1 MSQARRYIV
10 NVWIS
15 AVIACVTAKRP
26 AFMAELI
33 PLNITVY
40 NETQF
45 PSRNQL
51 SNMEIIYICFCY
63 VNITVTIYD
72 HRHLRLYRKTVI
84 ITQTFLN
91 NINSNHISFIEFTV
105 TYEMQSS

>member
-51 SNMEIIYICFCY
+51 SNMEIIYVCVMLTLLLLCMIIVILDCI
-63 VNITVTIYD
+63 VKQLSSR
-72 HRHLRLYRKTVI
+72 RH
-84 ITQTFLN
+84 F
-91 NINSNHISFIEFTV
+91 
-105 TYEMQSS
+105 

>member
-1 MSQARRYIV
+1 MLQARRYIV
-10 NVWIS
+10 NVCIS

-33 PLNITVY
+33 PSNITVY

-51 SNMEIIYICFCY
+51 SNMEIIYVCVMLTLLLLCMIIVILDCI
-63 VNITVTIYD
+63 VKQLSS
-72 HRHLRLYRKTVI
+72 HRH
-84 ITQTFLN
+84 F
-91 NINSNHISFIEFTV
+91 
-105 TYEMQSS
+105 